1 MNHHVSYTTRAFT
14 LGLVA
19 LGACDGNPAPTGP
32 EEPASSSAAATAVT
46 YTIQDLG
53 IAGEFATT
61 ATSINV
67 NGHVVGYWFR
77 PDDVFRGFIWK
88 NGILTSVQTLGGSDS
103 RAIDINDLG
112 HVVGFSHNANGQTR
126 AFRWID
132 GTMTSLGTLGG
143 NVSRAFAINN
153 NGTVVGESR
162 VAGNLVSHAFR
173 LKNGKMIDLGT
184 LGGANSAALDINESG
199 QVVGWS
205 QTKNG
210 TRHPFLWEN
219 GVMKDLLA
227 GSAASGT
234 AHAIS
239 AVGEVVGEKNNRAFH
254 YSGGVLRMLPLGT
267 TGPSVA
273 TGIRGGRIV
282 GTMPGGGFVLAGRQL
297 TLLPHFPEESGSAA
311 RAINSSGIIVGS
323 TENESVV
330 SVAATMWI
338 PQ

>member
-1 MNHHVSYTTRAFT
+1 MSRHLSSMTRAFT
-14 LGLVA
+14 LSLLA
-19 LGACDGNPAPTGP
+19 LAACDGNPIPTGP
-32 EEPASSSAAATAVT
+32 GEPASSSVAATAVT
-46 YTIQDLG
+46 YTIRDLG

-77 PDDVFRGFIWK
+77 PDDVFRGFLWK
-88 NGILTSVQTLGGSDS
+88 NGVHTSIGTLGGNDS
-103 RAIDINDLG
+103 RAIDVNDFG
-112 HVVGFSHNANGQTR
+112 HVVGFSQNANGRTR
-126 AFRWID
+126 AFRWIN

-153 NGTVVGESR
+153 SGSVVGESR
-162 VAGNLVSHAFR
+162 TAANVVSHAFL

-184 LGGANSAALDINESG
+184 LGGANSGALDINEAG

-210 TRHPFLWEN
+210 TRHPFLWQN

-227 GSAASGT
+227 GSPGSGT

-239 AVGEVVGEKNNRAFH
+239 AVGEVVGEKNNRAFY
-254 YSGGVLRMLPLGT
+254 YSGGVLRILPVGT
-267 TGPSVA
+267 GTVA

-282 GTMPGGGFVLAGRQL
+282 GRLPGVYLVGTGQITPLPL
-297 TLLPHFPEESGSAA
+297 TPGASWNEA

-323 TENESVV
+323 TGNDEITSV
-330 SVAATMWI
+330 SVTMWI